1 MPLLCERKKT
11 MRKANGVL
19 APRAPKS
26 NSTFRAVLI
35 GFILIPINA
44 YWIGL
49 GSEVWYSLH
58 ITSASLFFNTV
69 FSLFVIVILNLPL
82 KKLRPSLSLSQGE
95 LLTVYVMLVML
106 STVCGHTM
114 MCYLLGILVHPF
126 WFSTREN
133 EWADLFLKDIPQWFT
148 TQDKSILRGFFEG
161 DSSLYTAE
169 FIKTWLWPVL
179 LWSAIIF
186 ALFFVFLCINVI
198 IRRQWTEVDKLSYPI
213 VQLPIEMTTPGF
225 FSNRLMWIGFAVAG
239 GIDIINGLHVLSPAI
254 PGIPMKFYNINRFF
268 TEKPWNAIGWTQ
280 ASFYPFIIGLT
291 FFVPLDLSFSAWFF
305 YLFGKAERV
314 LGSIMGWRALPA
326 FPYLNEQGEG
336 AWVALGI
343 LALWGSKNHLKQVF
357 LKIFTKRSKLDED
370 DSPVSYRTAA
380 IGILIGMT
388 FLILLLKKAGMSIGV
403 IALYFALYFAI
414 SIAITRVRAVLGPPV
429 HEVIFMH
436 PQRMMVAT
444 FGTRTLGSANLTIL
458 SFLYAFNRCNRA
470 HPMPNQLEAFKIAER
485 TEINNKKMISALIFA
500 LAFSIIISF
509 WVYLDIMYKYGAAAR
524 CRGWILGI
532 GRESFGHLESWLR
545 YPRSIDYS
553 GLSFMGFGAAF
564 TVFLMLMRRRF
575 LWWPFHPAGY
585 ALGPIG
591 LGWFWCAIL
600 AGWAIK
606 WIILRHGG
614 LKAYR
619 KAVPFFLGLIL
630 GEYVVGCIWSVIGV
644 VFGIPVYS
652 VWL

>member
-1 MPLLCERKKT
+1 M
-11 MRKANGVL
+11 
-19 APRAPKS
+19 
-26 NSTFRAVLI
+26 
-35 GFILIPINA
+35 
-44 YWIGL
+44 
-49 GSEVWYSLH
+49 
-58 ITSASLFFNTV
+58 
-69 FSLFVIVILNLPL
+69 
-82 KKLRPSLSLSQGE
+82 
-95 LLTVYVMLVML
+95 
-106 STVCGHTM
+106 
-114 MCYLLGILVHPF
+114 
-126 WFSTREN
+126 
-133 EWADLFLKDIPQWFT
+133 
-148 TQDKSILRGFFEG
+148 
-161 DSSLYTAE
+161 
-169 FIKTWLWPVL
+169 
-179 LWSAIIF
+179 
-186 ALFFVFLCINVI
+186 
-198 IRRQWTEVDKLSYPI
+198 
-213 VQLPIEMTTPGF
+213 PGF

-239 GIDIINGLHVLSPAI
+239 GIDIINGLHVLYPAI

-357 LKIFTKRSKLDED
+357 LKIFTKRSKFD
-370 DSPVSYRTAA
+370 DSDEPLSYRTAA
-380 IGILIGMT
+380 IGIVIGMT
-388 FLILLLKKAGMSIGV
+388 FLILLLKKASMSIGI

-444 FGTRTLGSANLTIL
+444 LGTRTLGSANLTIL
-458 SFLYAFNRCNRA
+458 SFFYAFNRCNRA

-500 LAFSIIISF
+500 LAFSILISF
-509 WVYLDIMYKYGAAAR
+509 WVYLDIMYKYGAAAQ

-553 GLSFMGFGAAF
+553 ALSFMGFGAAF

-606 WIILRHGG
+606 WIILKHGG

-619 KAVPFFLGLIL
+619 KAVPFFGGLIL